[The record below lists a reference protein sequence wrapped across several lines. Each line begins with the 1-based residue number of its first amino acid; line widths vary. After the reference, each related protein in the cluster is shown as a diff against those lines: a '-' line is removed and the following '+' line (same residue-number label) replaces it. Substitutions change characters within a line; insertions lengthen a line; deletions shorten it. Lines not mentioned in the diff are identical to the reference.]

1 MVEKKLFKTNTT
13 EKSKT
18 YSSMIF
24 KYGNEGFFTGFTG
37 IFQTNRHI
45 LLKYKHNGFLSGFY
59 LASKE
64 NWEGNYHVCTIP
76 KDPMKI
82 PVINIVGSTEQ
93 AFIGTFTATHLIEL
107 YNKIDI
113 NNREEIFGSFRMVV
127 ENLDEESNPCL
138 IFYEFE

>member
-64 NWEGNYHVCTIP
+64 NWEGNYHV
-76 KDPMKI
+76 
-82 PVINIVGSTEQ
+82 
-93 AFIGTFTATHLIEL
+93 
-107 YNKIDI
+107 
-113 NNREEIFGSFRMVV
+113 
-127 ENLDEESNPCL
+127 
-138 IFYEFE
+138 